1 MKKISKELGF
11 IFLILFI
18 TFILGHIIYFYFIY
32 DYIKKETIQDIYDM
46 KEFINAEKRE
56 IETEELTILEFIEDV
71 FEDNP
76 QGSNIEIIFSY
87 NGKKYFKT
95 KNNEINYKELD
106 KVKKIS
112 ENYVMNFKLEIKE
125 YNEILQVQVIRNFQ
139 NEMKFIK
146 KLIKTAF
153 YWFSIILILIFI
165 ILFQFYNKINFQA
178 KKIEGMTNDIDIKNF
193 NKNFNEKNFYYEFS
207 NILISYNKMIERIK
221 KQTENEID
229 FVNNASHELKT
240 PIFIIAGYLD
250 VIDTIGRKDEKI
262 FNESINVIKT
272 EIKEMKVLIEK
283 LMFIAKKD
291 KNNLKIEKI
300 NLNNLLIEVCEEIK
314 IIHFESLCII
324 SGIDF
329 DIESDRK
336 LLKQMIRNIVENSI
350 KYSGKNKVEIIML
363 KETYK
368 LIIKDYG
375 IGIQEE
381 ELQKIFDRF
390 YRVDTSR
397 NKKKSGHGLGLNIV
411 KTISD
416 ILDITIE
423 LESRPEKETSFI
435 LTFKK
440 GMVK

>member
-1 MKKISKELGF
+1 
-11 IFLILFI
+11 
-18 TFILGHIIYFYFIY
+18 
-32 DYIKKETIQDIYDM
+32 
-46 KEFINAEKRE
+46 
-56 IETEELTILEFIEDV
+56 
-71 FEDNP
+71 
-76 QGSNIEIIFSY
+76 
-87 NGKKYFKT
+87 
-95 KNNEINYKELD
+95 
-106 KVKKIS
+106 
-112 ENYVMNFKLEIKE
+112 
-125 YNEILQVQVIRNFQ
+125 
-139 NEMKFIK
+139 
-146 KLIKTAF
+146 
-153 YWFSIILILIFI
+153 
-165 ILFQFYNKINFQA
+165 
-178 KKIEGMTNDIDIKNF
+178 MTNNIDIKNL

-240 PIFIIAGYLD
+240 PIFIIGGYVD
-250 VIDTIGRKDEKI
+250 IIDTIGRKDEKI
-262 FNESINVIKT
+262 LNESINVIKT

-314 IIHFESLCII
+314 IIYVESLCII
-324 SGIDF
+324 LGKDF
-329 DIESDRK
+329 EIESDRK

-363 KETYK
+363 KEESK

-390 YRVDTSR
+390 YRADISR

-416 ILDITIE
+416 ILEIAIE
-423 LESRPEKETSFI
+423 LESEPEKETCFI

-440 GMVK
+440 GRIK